1 MLFSVALYV
10 TGPILYI
17 GDMGAY
23 FPGTSSNYFQ

>member
-1 MLFSVALYV
+1 MLFSVA